1 MLKNF
6 ENPQHGRDLFTVTYV
21 HACLWWV
28 QDCSWVFAVAGDG
41 HILFITAE
49 AYLMS
54 SRALVHACSVA
65 QPCPALCNRRDCSLP
80 GSSIHGILQEGI
92 LEWKTIP
99 FSKGSS
105 QPGIEPGSSAMW
117 ADSLPF
123 ELPGLSVY
131 IQLYINQ
138 ADYTVP
144 WIIRTCE
151 AKNRLSKISVQFS
164 SVAQSCPTL

>member
-1 MLKNF
+1 MSGMFYHNWKNRNGWTDRRRLRDTAEEHGWSQGKTLIPTHLVQMLKNF

-21 HACLWWV
+21 HACLWQV

-80 GSSIHGILQEGI
+80 GSSIHGILQART
-92 LEWKTIP
+92 LEWVAFP
-99 FSKGSS
+99 FSRGSS
-105 QPGIEPGSSAMW
+105 RPRDWTGSSA
-117 ADSLPF
+117 L
-123 ELPGLSVY
+123 
-131 IQLYINQ
+131 
-138 ADYTVP
+138 
-144 WIIRTCE
+144 
-151 AKNRLSKISVQFS
+151 
-164 SVAQSCPTL
+164 